1 MKSLKLM
8 LLGLVWGLTS
18 CSEVEFK
25 GTLAGLYQTEARQ
38 FFPLSASEINFKQV
52 DSFENQVSLQL
63 NLTQLGSD
71 ITSLNPD
78 LVSLS
83 HGGVNIT
90 NFSLTNTASEKDN
103 IIDIAFVIDVTGT
116 MSAFIE
122 DAKSRIINF
131 IDSTTKNGIRTR
143 MCISTFGDYT
153 VKKCDRFFDNDPKDP
168 ATKAQTAEL
177 ISEISAL
184 RAFKGKGE
192 DPGWPDF
199 DENPM
204 GALVDVSLA
213 PFRQEA
219 QKFVILVT
227 DAGFLYS
234 PQNQGSIGTKA
245 PTMEA
250 VAKAIKDS
258 QITVFGI
265 TPIMPG
271 YTSSLNGVSGVVEQ
285 SGGEHY
291 LFQSVIGG
299 EINLN
304 QILDRILDR
313 VQASY
318 VLSYKMDDYP
328 KLDPTQPINFDDVKI
343 EIKDIGGQVTTIND
357 LKFTA
362 TFPTGRPEFV
372 QEWVLSS
379 ESVKKDSVEV
389 WVNKIKLNQNDFII
403 EDRKLKIKQPPALS
417 STISVKYKYEDLSK
431 NIRLQPVFLN
441 RIVDETKLIIELN
454 GIQAREGDIYF
465 QRTGSNDLSVMILPI
480 AFKDNHYLIE
490 ENSGIFL
497 DIK

>member
-1 MKSLKLM
+1 MKSLKLI
-8 LLGLVWGLTS
+8 LLGLVWGLAS

-38 FFPLSASEINFKQV
+38 FFALSSSEINFKQV
-52 DSFENQVSLQL
+52 DSFDNQVSLQL

-71 ITSLNPD
+71 ITSLNPN
-78 LVSLS
+78 LINIS
-83 HGGVNIT
+83 HGGVKIT
-90 NFSLTNTASEKDN
+90 NFSLTNTATEKDN

-153 VKKCDRFFDNDPKDP
+153 VKKCDRFFDNNPKDP

-184 RAFKGKGE
+184 RAFKGQGQ

-245 PTMEA
+245 PTMDA

-271 YTSSLNGVSGVVEQ
+271 YTSGLNGIPGVVEQ
-285 SGGEHY
+285 SNGEHY

-299 EINLN
+299 EVNLN

-318 VLSYKMDDYP
+318 VLSYVMDEYP
-328 KLDPTQPINFDDVKI
+328 TLDPTQPVNFDDVKI

-357 LKFTA
+357 LKFNA
-362 TFPTGRPEFV
+362 TFPSGRPEFA
-372 QEWVLSS
+372 QEWVISS
-379 ESVKKDSVEV
+379 EPVNPSTVEV
-389 WVNKIKLNQNDFII
+389 WVNKIMLERSEYVINQNV
-403 EDRKLKIKQPPALS
+403 LKIKKPPALS
-417 STISVKYKYEDLSK
+417 AIISVKYKFENLSK
-431 NIRLQPVFLN
+431 NIRLYPVFLN
-441 RIVDETKLIIELN
+441 RVVDETKLDILLN
-454 GIQAREGDIYF
+454 GIKAREGDIYF
-465 QRTGSNDLSVMILPI
+465 DRTASNDLSVMISPT
-480 AFKDNHYLIE
+480 AFQDNYYMID
-490 ENSGIFL
+490 ENSGVFL